1 MKDHHTITEKM
12 CRDATK
18 SHPYTSRHL
27 DNRIEVI
34 QSKAIQKRNYTS
46 SGLVGDQVIYWL
58 ILVKQQT

>member
-27 DNRIEVI
+27 GNGIEVI
-34 QSKAIQKRNYTS
+34 QSKAILKQLYRQHP
-46 SGLVGDQVIYWL
+46 VGDHVIH
-58 ILVKQQT
+58 